1 MVAAADAWLHL
12 VASAVWVGSQIFL
25 VLAVVPALRAIQD
38 PAARKAALTVLTR
51 RYGVVG
57 WVSLVVL
64 VLTGLHR
71 ASGVIPAMGLLSTTW
86 YGQVLLAKAAMV
98 GAILLL
104 TTLHTAHIGPR
115 LLELMPATAEAPP
128 PEYLRMRRLSL
139 VVSSAT
145 LALSLL
151 VLAAAVVLRMAPF

>member
-25 VLAVVPALRAIQD
+25 VLAVVPALRAIED
-38 PAARKAALTVLTR
+38 PAARKAALAVLTR

-57 WVSLVVL
+57 WVSLVIL

-71 ASGVIPAMGLLSTTW
+71 AYDVIPAMGLLSTTW
-86 YGQVLLAKAAMV
+86 YGQMLLAKIGMV
-98 GAILLL
+98 CGILLL
-104 TTLHTAHIGPR
+104 TTLHTARIGPR
-115 LLELMPATAEAPP
+115 LLELMPSTTEAPP
-128 PEYLRMRRLSL
+128 PEYLRMRSLSL
-139 VVSSAT
+139 LVSSAT

-151 VLAAAVVLRMAPF
+151 VLAAAVGLRMAPF